1 MCVLCVRVYFVF
13 IPVLCLCSL
22 MARVAVVI
30 ELGKDRKEEDKKNEL
45 RKKAWIT
52 KCREEEKK
60 ECKDK
65 GGFKRSIPR

>member
-1 MCVLCVRVYFVF
+1 MHTSALSVIADGRL
-13 IPVLCLCSL
+13 
-22 MARVAVVI
+22 AVAI
-30 ELGKDRKEEDKKNEL
+30 ELGENRKEEDKKNQL
-45 RKKAWIT
+45 RNRALIT